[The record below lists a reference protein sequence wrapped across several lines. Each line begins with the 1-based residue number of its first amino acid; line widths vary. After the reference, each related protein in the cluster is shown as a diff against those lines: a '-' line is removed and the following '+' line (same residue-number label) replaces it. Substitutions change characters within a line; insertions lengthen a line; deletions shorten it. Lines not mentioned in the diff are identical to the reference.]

1 MTLEGLLDLT
11 RRSIRILALVV
22 VSCALVSA
30 AAALLSPVTYTASA
44 VAYLRVNVLQ
54 DPPQDPDSYYAAT
67 QMASRKIEA
76 IIPVF
81 TSEAVGQRVVDSLS
95 LDASASQTVQSL
107 SAEHTPE
114 TVTVKVSATAS
125 SADEAQRIADEAVL
139 QAAAEVE
146 ELEGE
151 GSPVEIVLMTP
162 ARLSAAT
169 RAPQLLTYLGA
180 GLLAG
185 LVLGYSWILLR
196 AALDKSLRGAKEVRE
211 AVAAPLLAVLP
222 LSASMRRH
230 GRTRATD
237 PMDPEVEEQL
247 RRLRTALCSAQ
258 DGPGALVITSPGGGQ
273 GTSSIALGLARL
285 TAISGRRVIL
295 IDANLRT
302 PVLGGDLGLEPD
314 HPGLRQLLDGSARL
328 EEALVRTRLPGL
340 LLIPAGGT
348 PSNPSELLGSAAMA
362 ELLKRLSAEHL
373 LIIDAPPALPF
384 TDAAVL
390 SRRASGTLVVIEAG
404 SATAQEVDETAIAV
418 EQAGGSVL
426 GVVLNR
432 AASPWRRRR

>member
-11 RRSIRILALVV
+11 RRSLRILVLAI
-22 VSCALVSA
+22 VSCTLVSA

-44 VAYLRVNVLQ
+44 VAYLRINVLQ
-54 DPPQDPDSYYAAT
+54 DPPQDPDSHYAAT

-81 TSEAVGQRVVDSLS
+81 TSEAVGQRVADSLS
-95 LDASASQTVQSL
+95 LDASASQTARSL
-107 SAEHTPE
+107 SAEHTPD
-114 TVTVKVSATAS
+114 TVTVRVSATAS

-162 ARLSAAT
+162 ARLPATT
-169 RAPQLLTYLGA
+169 RAPHLPTYLGL

-185 LVLGYSWILLR
+185 LVLGYSWVLLR
-196 AALDKSLRGAKEVRE
+196 AALDKSLRAAQDVRE

-222 LSASMRRH
+222 RSESMRRH
-230 GRTRATD
+230 GGARLADPTD
-237 PMDPEVEEQL
+237 PQVEEQV
-247 RRLRTALCSAQ
+247 RRLRTGLRSAQ
-258 DGPGALVITSPGGGQ
+258 DGPRALVVTSPGGGQ
-273 GTSSIALGLARL
+273 GVSSTALGLARL
-285 TAISGRRVIL
+285 TAVSGERVVL
-295 IDANLRT
+295 IDANLRA
-302 PVLGGDLGLEPD
+302 PALGGCAGLEPD
-314 HPGLRQLLDGSARL
+314 HPGLCQLLTGSSRL
-328 EEALVRTRLPGL
+328 EEALVRTRVPGL
-340 LLIPAGGT
+340 LLIPAGGA

-362 ELLKRLSAEHL
+362 ELLERLSADHL

-390 SRRASGTLVVIEAG
+390 SRRSNGALVVIEAG
-404 SATAQEVDETAIAV
+404 SATAQDVAETSIAV
-418 EQAGGSVL
+418 EQAGGRVL
-426 GVVLNR
+426 GVVLNG
-432 AASPWRRRR
+432 AASG